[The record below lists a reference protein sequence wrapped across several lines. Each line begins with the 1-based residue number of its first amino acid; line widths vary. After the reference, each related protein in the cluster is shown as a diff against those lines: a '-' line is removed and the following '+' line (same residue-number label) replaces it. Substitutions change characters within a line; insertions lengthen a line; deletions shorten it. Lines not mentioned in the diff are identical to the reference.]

1 MGAMREENNLPELLP
16 LRSAAPR
23 CLLLAVFIVA
33 LWLRLLPVV
42 VLLLAWG
49 AAVTVSLLPLACLIG
64 VAARDDVQPQH
75 ASVLGRAQLG
85 VA

>member
-1 MGAMREENNLPELLP
+1 MPELLP
-16 LRSAAPR
+16 LRSAAPH

-64 VAARDDVQPQH
+64 VAARDDVQPQRTGPRP
-75 ASVLGRAQLG
+75 AGRRAG
-85 VA
+85 PTTRPTAPS